1 MPTISINQ
9 KDFEQLV
16 GRPTIAAEPLD
27 AWLPLVKAELKDQDS
42 ESGEVRLELHDSN
55 RPDLWSCEGIAR
67 QIRIKLQGAA
77 SAYPFF
83 KPTPRPKRRIQVMQ
97 GLERVR
103 PYIAACTAVGY
114 KMTGEGLAQ
123 LVQTQEK
130 LADIF
135 GRKRRTISIGLYR
148 LPQIVFPV
156 TYTLVKPEE
165 VRFTPLGV
173 EEKMSPREI
182 LAVHPKGLEY
192 GPILAGHDRLPLLMD
207 EEGQVLSLPPII
219 NSREIGEVRVGDR
232 ELFVEVTGTDLPM
245 VLLTLNILA
254 VNLADRGAT
263 IEAVEVAYPYAT
275 ELGKTV
281 RTPFNFQKA
290 RSIPIKTIEDALG
303 VPLGA
308 ERIRQALLAYG
319 YEASA
324 SKDRGAISVK
334 IPPYRNDLMHP
345 LDVVEDVAISRGYG
359 EFTPIMPSQF
369 TVGSLSRLEEMSD
382 RVRDMMVGMGFQ
394 EIISNIMA
402 SRQELIDRMRLA
414 GSDRDRI
421 VEVENVMTQAY
432 SRLRQWITPSLLRVE
447 AASTRAFYPHRLFEV
462 GEVAVPDATEE
473 TGVRTLM
480 VLGALIAHANA
491 NFSEAHSC
499 LDLLLF
505 YLDRPYTLEPIS
517 HRSFLD
523 GRAGRIVSNGRA
535 VGLIGEIHPEV
546 LEHWQVSMPSVVFEL
561 EVDALVN
568 EGKSS
573 WLMVRTK
580 KSVFSAQL

>member
-359 EFTPIMPSQF
+359 EFTPIMPSQC

-402 SRQELIDRMRLA
+402 SRQELIDRMHLA
-414 GSDRDRI
+414 GSDRDQI

-432 SRLRQWITPSLLRVE
+432 SCLRQWITPSLLRVE

-568 EGKSS
+568 EGKS
-573 WLMVRTK
+573 
-580 KSVFSAQL
+580 

>member
-402 SRQELIDRMRLA
+402 SRQELIDRMHLA
-414 GSDRDRI
+414 GSDRDQI

-432 SRLRQWITPSLLRVE
+432 SCLRQWITPSLLRVE

-535 VGLIGEIHPEV
+535 VGLIGEMHPEV

-568 EGKSS
+568 EGKS
-573 WLMVRTK
+573 
-580 KSVFSAQL
+580 

>member
-103 PYIAACTAVGY
+103 PYVAACTAVGY

-402 SRQELIDRMRLA
+402 SRQELIDRMHLA
-414 GSDRDRI
+414 GSDRDQI

-432 SRLRQWITPSLLRVE
+432 SCLRQWITPSLLRVE

-568 EGKSS
+568 EGKS
-573 WLMVRTK
+573 
-580 KSVFSAQL
+580 